1 MGFIVLF
8 GFIGLVFGLCFLAI
22 DIEDEKSSK
31 VCANIAM
38 FSVIIVLIFFLFWLI
53 NAVTVESTKT
63 RLLEK
68 RELLVYRYNDEVYKE
83 SYGKI
88 PIEEEIKKFNK
99 QINEGNKKADNF
111 FTNIFF
117 LEYDRTVTPIE
128 LKGEN

>member
-8 GFIGLVFGLCFLAI
+8 GLIGLVFGLCFLAI

-117 LEYDRTVTPIE
+117 LEYDGTVAPIE
-128 LKGEN
+128 LRGEN